1 MPPLFPVTLVL
12 HSVACTLYLVHV
24 LWRAEAPNQKLGLVA
39 WIVLALAF
47 ASQAADIAWLCMRG
61 LHPVANAREAVFFG
75 AWLMCGAYLA
85 ATWRRRLP
93 VVGALVA
100 PAALV
105 LDVATRLVPSQEI
118 AHAGSTLGTL
128 GMVHIALATT
138 GIALFGVGA
147 GSAVAYIVAERRLKG
162 KRKVVMGAG
171 ASLETLDRLNR
182 RCITLGFPIFTVAMV
197 TGAMWAAQLPGVG
210 VFTPQYA
217 IATAAWL
224 LYAGLLLL
232 RLLAGW
238 RGRRAAFI
246 TLAGFVSAATVM
258 MIYVVRG
265 AA

>member
-24 LWRAEAPNQKLGLVA
+24 LWRAETPSARLGLVA
-39 WIVLALAF
+39 WITLGLGFV
-47 ASQAADIAWLCMRG
+47 SQAADIAWLCTRG
-61 LHPVANAREAVFFG
+61 LHPVANAREAVFFA

-105 LDVATRLVPSQEI
+105 LDVATRLVPGQEVI
-118 AHAGSTLGTL
+118 HAGSTL

-138 GIALFGVGA
+138 GIALFGVAA
-147 GSAVAYIVAERRLKG
+147 GGAVAYIVAERRLKG
-162 KRKVVMGAG
+162 RKKVMMGAG

-217 IATAAWL
+217 IATAAWM

-238 RGRRAAFI
+238 RGRRAALM
-246 TLAGFVSAATVM
+246 TLAGFGGAATVM
-258 MIYVVRG
+258 LIYVVRG
-265 AA
+265 ATG